1 MHFRIRDGVTLDLLP
16 TKQFK
21 TIGIKV
27 DFVAPLTATAIT
39 ARALLAQVLETST
52 AAYPTQT
59 ALARKLSQMMGP
71 ASASASLN
79 WDEARIRLTCSVVD
93 EQYRTTRIKH
103 RSLNRN
109 GAPEGRL

>member
-1 MHFRIRDGVTLDLLP
+1 MHFRIKDGVTLDLLP

-27 DFVAPLTATAIT
+27 DFVAPLQATAIT

-59 ALARKLSQMMGP
+59 ALARELSRLYGASFGISVLKLGTKHV
-71 ASASASLN
+71 
-79 WDEARIRLTCSVVD
+79 IRLTCSLVD
-93 EQYRTTRIKH
+93 EQY
-103 RSLNRN
+103 LDNF
-109 GAPEGRL
+109 GAQQPLFEQGMA